1 VGEEANPHLI
11 TTSFQGV
18 AESNNVSP
26 ETPLP
31 QTKVVVTNVQE
42 PELDLVE
49 FHPIGL
55 SAAVQHIQIHLSGF
69 PTLRQINTFSHL
81 GMTCKRTEGAVN
93 LLIQVINK
101 DIKQDGLQ

>member
-1 VGEEANPHLI
+1 MFSWVLTNTPRSVY
-11 TTSFQGV
+11 TVFQPLCHKSVALPGIVV
-18 AESNNVSP
+18 AE
-26 ETPLP
+26 
-31 QTKVVVTNVQE
+31 VQD
-42 PELDLVE
+42 PAHGLVE